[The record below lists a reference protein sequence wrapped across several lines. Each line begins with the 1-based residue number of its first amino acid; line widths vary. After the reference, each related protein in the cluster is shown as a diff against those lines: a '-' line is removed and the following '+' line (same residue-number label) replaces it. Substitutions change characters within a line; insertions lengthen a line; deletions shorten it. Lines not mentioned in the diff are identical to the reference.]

1 MFTDRKEAGQALAD
15 QLKKYQNEEGV
26 VLAIPRGGV
35 PIGHEIAEALDW
47 PLDLVLSKKIGHPTN
62 KEFAI
67 GAVSLNGYV
76 VNQDLQVPKD
86 YLETEIARVRE
97 TLRNNYHKYLHE
109 QDPLIITNKTV
120 IITDDGVA
128 TGHTLLSVIDLI
140 RKDKPRKLIVAVP
153 VSAKEAI
160 HKIKQQ
166 ADEVICLSVPDE
178 FRAVGQFYQDF
189 NQVEDQEVAALLHD
203 RRHFEAR

>member
-15 QLKKYQNEEGV
+15 QLMKYQQDDGV

-35 PIGHEIAEALDW
+35 PIGHEIAEALNW
-47 PLDLVLSKKIGHPTN
+47 PLDVALSKKIGHPTN

-76 VNQDLQVPKD
+76 INQDIPVFRD
-86 YLETEIARVRE
+86 YLETEIARIRE

-109 QDPLIITNKTV
+109 QDPLILTNKTV

-153 VSAKEAI
+153 VSAREAI
-160 HKIKQQ
+160 RKIEQQ
-166 ADEVICLSVPDE
+166 ADEVVCLSVPDE

-203 RRHFEAR
+203 RRHFQSR

>member
-1 MFTDRKEAGQALAD
+1 MFNDRKEAGQALAD
-15 QLKKYQNEEGV
+15 QLRKYQQEDGV

-47 PLDLVLSKKIGHPTN
+47 PLDVALSKKIGHPTN

-76 VNQDLQVPKD
+76 INHDIPVSRD
-86 YLETEIARVRE
+86 YIETEIARVRE
-97 TLRNNYHKYLHE
+97 TLRNNYHIYLHG
-109 QDPLIITNKTV
+109 QDPLILTNKTV

-153 VSAKEAI
+153 VSAREAI
-160 HKIKQQ
+160 RKIEQQ
-166 ADEVICLSVPDE
+166 ADDVVCLIVPNE

-189 NQVEDQEVAALLHD
+189 NQVEDQEVADLLHN
-203 RRHFEAR
+203 RRHFESR